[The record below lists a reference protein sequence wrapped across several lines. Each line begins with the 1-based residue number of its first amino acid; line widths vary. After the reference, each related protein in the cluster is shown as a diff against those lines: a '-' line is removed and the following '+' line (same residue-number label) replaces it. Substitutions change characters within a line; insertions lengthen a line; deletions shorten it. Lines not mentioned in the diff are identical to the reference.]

1 MSYQTKACPIC
12 RVVKRMSGE
21 TCSLACRI
29 TLIRQRHGAGW
40 FRKAAIHASRRAKAA
55 RTVQREARW
64 AATYPH
70 IPSADAQRLYTGG
83 YRSGYSACYESQHR
97 RWRHDLELA
106 RAQSFEQ
113 GYRQAQLDALKTRR
127 TA

>member
-40 FRKAAIHASRRAKAA
+40 FRKAAIHASRRAK
-55 RTVQREARW
+55 